1 MDLKF
6 TFVLFRYRPF
16 LYYRKDNGRL
26 MRRGQE
32 TFQNIVHTD
41 KARAKSTL
49 SYFLPAYRSY
59 SGTSTL
65 PFLLTAPELLV
76 IKLGVFDFSG
86 S

>member
-6 TFVLFRYRPF
+6 TFFLFRYRPF